1 MLFGAEPRASLAQRD
16 ARFLAKKRGLSL
28 SRQAED
34 GQQAGVSNGT
44 RIAHARQVVVALVDF
59 QSSPGF
65 RSQRREPS
73 RARNNPPENHAG
85 DAVGKKRRAGR
96 RWRRRRQKIT
106 LNGEGGQGR
115 RNRQGKRRGGAG
127 RKCGE
132 RRRQGEPQ
140 ERAGGQETSHS
151 TSEFE
156 GGKSTEKTKMREW
169 GPTLNLGLQRES

>member
-85 DAVGKKRRAGR
+85 DAVGKKKESGETLAAEETKDNSKWGGGPRAAKSAR
-96 RWRRRRQKIT
+96 QKTRRRRAQVRRET
-106 LNGEGGQGR
+106 TPRGAAGARGRTRDESQHFGVRGGQVYRKNQDAGM
-115 RNRQGKRRGGAG
+115 GAN
-127 RKCGE
+127 
-132 RRRQGEPQ
+132 
-140 ERAGGQETSHS
+140 T
-151 TSEFE
+151 
-156 GGKSTEKTKMREW
+156 
-169 GPTLNLGLQRES
+169 